1 MKKRLAIP
9 TAGLAVVSLLLW
21 GVEPAFA
28 AGSTAASDN
37 AIAAIQA
44 VAPSVLKEA
53 VPAQKRAPS
62 KALSKFASGD
72 ASASLSPEASTGITT
87 TSAGRSITIGLPS
100 RARSVVTATGMAAF
114 DNDDNSVVVPVLKT
128 NGSVQVV
135 TVSAN
140 ANAPTRYAYPVILQK
155 GQTLSLLPSG
165 QVVLLDAVGN
175 ALGMM
180 TAPWAL
186 DATGNPVPTRYEV
199 TGNVVTQVVDLY
211 APGIVF
217 PVVADPTF
225 VWIWGGYGYHFNKA
239 ETKHLAAN
247 APTTDVAILCGVL
260 PAALALGCGALVVTL
275 IGTWSAT
282 MKHAASVG
290 RCIQFNYY
298 YVLPPWIAEVSC

>member
-9 TAGLAVVSLLLW
+9 TAGLAVASLLLW
-21 GVEPAFA
+21 GVGPAFA
-28 AGSTAASDN
+28 ADSASASDN

-44 VAPSVLKEA
+44 VAPSVLRGA

-72 ASASLSPEASTGITT
+72 ANTSLSPQASTGVTT
-87 TSAGRSITIGLPS
+87 TSAGQSITIGLPS
-100 RARSVVTATGMAAF
+100 TAPSVVTATGTAAF
-114 DNDDNSVVVPVLKT
+114 DNNDNSVVVPVLKT

-140 ANAPTRYAYPVILQK
+140 ANAPTRYAYPVTLQK
-155 GQTLSLLPSG
+155 GQALKLIPSG
-165 QVVLLDAVGN
+165 QVVLFDAAGN
-175 ALGMM
+175 PLGMM

-186 DATGNPVPTRYEV
+186 DATSNPVPTRYEI
-199 TGNVVTQVVDLY
+199 TGNVVTQVVDLH

-225 VWIWGGYGYHFNKA
+225 VWILGGFGYHFNKA
-239 ETKHLAAN
+239 ETKQLAAN
-247 APTTDVAILCGVL
+247 APTTDVSILCGAL
-260 PAALALGCGALVVTL
+260 PAVYALGCGAVVVAL

-282 MKHAASVG
+282 MKHAAKAG